1 MTAEKEMMVTMDKL
15 TELQKQ
21 IDLDNKKLVSALNKN
36 KAQEKAYNEKV
47 AELSEQINL
56 LKTKVSQ
63 LKLTNEVENIE
74 FEAVQEQLAAEKK
87 KVETLKRILEN

>member
-36 KAQEKAYNEKV
+36 KAQ
-47 AELSEQINL
+47 
-56 LKTKVSQ
+56 
-63 LKLTNEVENIE
+63 
-74 FEAVQEQLAAEKK
+74 
-87 KVETLKRILEN
+87 

>member
-36 KAQEKAYNEKV
+36 
-47 AELSEQINL
+47 
-56 LKTKVSQ
+56 
-63 LKLTNEVENIE
+63 
-74 FEAVQEQLAAEKK
+74 
-87 KVETLKRILEN
+87 

>member
-1 MTAEKEMMVTMDKL
+1 MDKL

-74 FEAVQEQLAAEKK
+74 FEAV
-87 KVETLKRILEN
+87 